1 MYTDSVKKFA
11 SLREKKIVVTGAAGF
26 IGSHLVEALLGTGAH
41 VTALVHYNALS
52 TIGNLKYIPNST
64 KHKNFHIVFGD
75 TTDPFFCLNLL
86 KNQHIVFHLAAL
98 IDVVYSY
105 SAPKKYFEVNT
116 LGTINLLDSAVRNKL
131 NRFIHISSSEVYG
144 NLTNASMDESHSQY
158 ARSPYAASKIGA
170 DQAVLSYASSFDVP
184 FTIVRPFNAFGPR
197 QSTRAIIPNLL
208 TQLLS
213 QNEKTVRVGTLS
225 ASRDFTYVTNTVA
238 AIISASSNPKTRGE
252 IINVGSN
259 KAFSVQDIYDFSC
272 KLTGINKPIIIDT
285 KRTRPK
291 MSEIEK
297 QLCNNKKITQLCG
310 WQPTISFE
318 KGMSM
323 TIEWIQSHLDTYED
337 QTTK

>member
-1 MYTDSVKKFA
+1 MIKNSPLSGKRV
-11 SLREKKIVVTGAAGF
+11 VVTGAAGF
-26 IGSHLVEALLGTGAH
+26 IGSHLVETLLGQGAH

-52 TIGNLKYIPNST
+52 TIGNLEYIPNRA
-64 KHKNFHIVFGD
+64 KQKNCHIVFGD
-75 TTDPFFCLNLL
+75 TTDPYFCLNLL
-86 KNQHIVFHLAAL
+86 KNQHIVFNLAAL
-98 IDVVYSY
+98 IDVPYSY
-105 SAPKKYFEVNT
+105 RAPKKYFEVNT
-116 LGTINLLDSAVRNKL
+116 LGTVNMLDSAIRHEL
-131 NRFIHISSSEVYG
+131 ERFIHISSSEVYG
-144 NLTNASMDESHSQY
+144 NTTTELMDESHPLQ

-170 DQAVLSYASSFDVP
+170 DQAVLSYASSFDLP